1 MKVEFPKKPVIG
13 QSAISLI
20 APLLTLVSC
29 GVTLLFYVLT
39 KFCQELFRK
48 TETMSPVQIR
58 PAPHTS
64 ARPIP
69 VLRRI
74 VVAEP
79 TLSKTMNR
87 SGLGKLRR
95 FQQGFAADP
104 NFIPT
109 IKYGTE

>member
-1 MKVEFPKKPVIG
+1 M
-13 QSAISLI
+13 
-20 APLLTLVSC
+20 TLVSC
-29 GVTLLFYVLT
+29 GVTFLFYVLT

-48 TETMSPVQIR
+48 PETMRLMRIE

-79 TLSKTMNR
+79 TLSKTVNR

-95 FQQGFAADP
+95 SRQGFAADP